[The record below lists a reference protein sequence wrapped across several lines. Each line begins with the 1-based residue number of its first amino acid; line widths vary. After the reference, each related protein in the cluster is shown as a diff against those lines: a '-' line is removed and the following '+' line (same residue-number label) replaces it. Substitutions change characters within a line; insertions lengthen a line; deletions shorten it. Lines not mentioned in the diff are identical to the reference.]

1 MKNTLKIS
9 ELLTGYKKGR
19 PVVARPFS
27 AITEPGQIIGIIG
40 RNGSGKTTLLRTI
53 CCLLEPLS
61 GKIFFDD
68 RNVESMSP
76 IERAKSISYIMA
88 NNSMIPDIPVYDV
101 VSMGRFSGTGW
112 VKAQDVNDRTI
123 CKRAIAKTGI
133 EHLLN
138 KQFQSISDGEKQRA
152 LFAMALAQNTPVML
166 FDEPAAFLDIPAR
179 NRIYNIMHDLSRSD
193 EKTVIFST
201 HDTRRAIEI
210 CDIIWAFTE
219 DSVESGPP
227 ELLGMN
233 NVFGNIFSGDN
244 LTFDT
249 EKMDFVQKNSANT
262 VPIAIKGS
270 GNRSQWTVSLLERLG
285 FDPKCNIPAP
295 ISVIINENDE
305 SWTIQKNDVTF
316 TTSSFAEFTGKMK
329 SLIKN
334 QPL

>member
-1 MKNTLKIS
+1 MKSNLKIS
-9 ELLTGYKKGR
+9 ELLTGYKKEQ

-27 AITEPGQIIGIIG
+27 ATTEPGQIIGIIG
-40 RNGSGKTTLLRTI
+40 RNGSGKTTLLKTI
-53 CCLLEPLS
+53 CCLLDPLS
-61 GKIFFDD
+61 GNVFFDD
-68 RNVESMSP
+68 KDVTSMSP

-88 NNSMIPDIPVYDV
+88 NNSTIPDIPVYDV

-112 VKAQDVNDRTI
+112 VKAQGENDRAI
-123 CKRAIAKTGI
+123 CKQAIAKTGI
-133 EHLLN
+133 EYLLN

-179 NRIYNIMHDLSRSD
+179 NQIYNIMYDLSRSD
-193 EKTVIFST
+193 GKTVIFST

-210 CDIIWAFTE
+210 CDVIWAFTE
-219 DSVESGPP
+219 SSIESGQP

-233 NVFGNIFSGDN
+233 NVFGNIFSGDK

-249 EKMDFVQKNSANT
+249 EKMDFIQPSVT
-262 VPIAIKGS
+262 VAVPVEVKGS
-270 GNRSQWTVSLLERLG
+270 GNKFLWTVSLLKRLG
-285 FDPKCNIPAP
+285 FDPRCNISAP
-295 ISVIINENDE
+295 VSVIINENDE
-305 SWTIQKNDVTF
+305 NWTIQKNDVTF